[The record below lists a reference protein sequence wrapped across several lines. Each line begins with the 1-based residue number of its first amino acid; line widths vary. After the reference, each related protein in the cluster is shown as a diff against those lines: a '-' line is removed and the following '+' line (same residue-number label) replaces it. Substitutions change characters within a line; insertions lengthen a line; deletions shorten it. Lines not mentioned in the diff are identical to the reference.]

1 MNRDIM
7 KYAVQNLLNRRVR
20 SWLTV
25 LSILIGIMAI
35 FVYILIVYGW
45 RNADVTLSVLISF
58 MVVLGFFMKLVDYA
72 LSLLG
77 IAAVVLSI

>member
-35 FVYILIVYGW
+35 FVYMLIVYGW
-45 RNADVTLSVLISF
+45 RKAVVTLSVLVSF

-72 LSLLG
+72 LSLSG